1 MQIKTFEIL
10 CTLASLSTC
19 SVTICCNISSNL
31 REAVA
36 SDVSNTAVLVRRLV
50 STFSLP
56 VLAQTTSFSA
66 SSLNR
71 LATATA
77 NSLAQGL
84 FFARIK

>member
-1 MQIKTFEIL
+1 
-10 CTLASLSTC
+10 
-19 SVTICCNISSNL
+19 
-31 REAVA
+31 VA